1 MDTCFHPDPHSAY
14 KVDDGGSDIPVG
26 RHMEMVGSVRKKADE
41 LAILEVVQWVQPAD
55 YERYE
60 QLGKRSPEYKIC
72 TDL

>member
-1 MDTCFHPDPHSAY
+1 
-14 KVDDGGSDIPVG
+14 
-26 RHMEMVGSVRKKADE
+26 MEMVGSVRKKADE